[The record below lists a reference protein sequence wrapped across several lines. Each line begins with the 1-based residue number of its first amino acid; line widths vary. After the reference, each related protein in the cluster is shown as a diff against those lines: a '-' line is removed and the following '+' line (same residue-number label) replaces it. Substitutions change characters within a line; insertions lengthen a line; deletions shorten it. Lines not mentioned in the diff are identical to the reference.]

1 MQTTVDL
8 QDSLYQKSKT
18 LAASRG
24 ATVQEFIVEAV
35 AKEVQAERASPS
47 AGPERRKVQF
57 DGMRIA
63 LNFCP
68 GGTIPSISIASSWAI
83 CERLPD
89 RNERRPAG
97 RVPFGVVVH
106 RSARR
111 VGAWPFHRSQC
122 RYSSKLHKLNIVASR
137 LDSARCFSTTTPSPS
152 PVPYGDFF
160 SRWFGSTVRQFM
172 RNPRAIW
179 NCAPVM
185 CKTPVPG
192 IRTAWISPVADPR
205 DPIPGRPEFFVSNS
219 P

>member
-1 MQTTVDL
+1 MNGYLIDTNVAL
-8 QDSLYQKSKT
+8 LAVFHSASLST
-18 LAASRG
+18 EVRDALERG
-24 ATVQEFIVEAV
+24 
-35 AKEVQAERASPS
+35 
-47 AGPERRKVQF
+47 
-57 DGMRIA
+57 
-63 LNFCP
+63 
-68 GGTIPSISIASSWAI
+68 PSIA
-83 CERLPD
+83 
-89 RNERRPAG
+89 RNAG
-97 RVPFGVVVH
+97 IL
-106 RSARR
+106 
-111 VGAWPFHRSQC
+111 QNC
-122 RYSSKLHKLNIVASR
+122 INIVASR

-192 IRTAWISPVADPR
+192 IRTAWISPVVDPH